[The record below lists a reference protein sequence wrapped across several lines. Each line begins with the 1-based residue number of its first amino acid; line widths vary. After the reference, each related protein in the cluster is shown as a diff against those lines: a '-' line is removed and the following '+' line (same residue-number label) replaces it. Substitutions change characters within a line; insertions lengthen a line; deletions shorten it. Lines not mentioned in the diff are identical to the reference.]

1 MSNTEFLN
9 KMNELVEKAP
19 ENRHSYYQLKYFVIG
34 KQPTTQSQLWQC
46 LTELQSR
53 KETMDNIQLQV
64 EDLKDELQMLD
75 LQGLK
80 DDATEKNI
88 RHASK
93 ELEEIFQ
100 KEKDIKIKRLKRKK
114 ESINRNIIKL
124 EKQLDFVTQEA
135 RFFVQA
141 FEALERVEPLK
152 DFDDYE
158 AQKELWEAKVSEEI
172 NLRLL
177 FHQPLSPDTLKT
189 ALSLHEESKVKQ
201 EVSKMIGNLEKANVK
216 MIENNKHQMI
226 ENHVARIEKGKFK
239 MQEGVK

>member
-1 MSNTEFLN
+1 MSNTEFQ
-9 KMNELVEKAP
+9 ERIDRLVEKAP

-53 KETMDNIQLQV
+53 KETMDNIHMQV
-64 EDLKDELQMLD
+64 EDLKDELQILD
-75 LQGLK
+75 LQELK
-80 DDATEKNI
+80 DNATDKNI

-114 ESINRNIIKL
+114 ESINRNIVKL
-124 EKQLDFVTQEA
+124 EKQLNFVTQEA

-141 FEALERVEPLK
+141 FEALEKVEPLK

-189 ALSLHEESKVKQ
+189 ALSLHDNSMVKQ
-201 EVSKMIGNLEKANVK
+201 EVVKMMGNLEKANVK
-216 MIENNKHQMI
+216 MIEENKFKMI
-226 ENHVARIEKGKFK
+226 ESQVPKLSKNK

>member
-1 MSNTEFLN
+1 MLNTEFLE
-9 KMNELVEKAP
+9 KMDKLVEKAP

-53 KETMDNIQLQV
+53 KETMESITMQM
-64 EDLKDELQMLD
+64 EDSKDELQILD
-75 LQGLK
+75 LQELK
-80 DDATEKNI
+80 DNEIEKGI
-88 RHASK
+88 RHVSK
-93 ELEEIFQ
+93 EIEEIFK

-141 FEALERVEPLK
+141 FEALEKVEPLK

-158 AQKELWEAKVSEEI
+158 AQKELWEAKVSEEV

-177 FHQPLSPDTLKT
+177 FHQPLSSDTLKT
-189 ALSLHEESKVKQ
+189 ALSLHDDSRIKQ
-201 EVSKMIGNLEKANVK
+201 EVFKMIGNLEKANVK
-216 MIENNKHQMI
+216 MIEDNKLKILDKPKLVNKLM
-226 ENHVARIEKGKFK
+226 EK
-239 MQEGVK
+239 V

>member
-1 MSNTEFLN
+1 MLNTEFLE
-9 KMNELVEKAP
+9 KMDKLVEKAP

-53 KETMDNIQLQV
+53 KESIDNITMQI
-64 EDLKDELQMLD
+64 EDLKDESELLD
-75 LQGLK
+75 LHSL
-80 DDATEKNI
+80 
-88 RHASK
+88 RK
-93 ELEEIFQ
+93 ESIQYGIKEDEEILK
-100 KEKDIKIKRLKRKK
+100 KEKDIKIRKLKRKK

-141 FEALERVEPLK
+141 FEALEKVEPLK

-189 ALSLHEESKVKQ
+189 ALSLHDNSRVKQ
-201 EVSKMIGNLEKANVK
+201 EVVKMIGNLEKANVK
-216 MIENNKHQMI
+216 MIEDNKLKMP
-226 ENHVARIEKGKFK
+226 ENYKVMSKLM

>member
-1 MSNTEFLN
+1 MLNTEFVE
-9 KMNELVEKAP
+9 KMDKLVEKAP

-53 KETMDNIQLQV
+53 KETIDSIQVQV
-64 EDLKDELQMLD
+64 EDLKDELELLD
-75 LQGLK
+75 LRSLK
-80 DDATEKNI
+80 QERI
-88 RHASK
+88 QYGIK
-93 ELEEIFQ
+93 EDEEILK
-100 KEKDIKIKRLKRKK
+100 KEKDIKIRKVKRRK

-141 FEALERVEPLK
+141 FEALEKVEPLK

-189 ALSLHEESKVKQ
+189 ALSLHDNSRVKQ
-201 EVSKMIGNLEKANVK
+201 EVVKMIGNLEKANAK
-216 MIENNKHQMI
+216 MIEDNKLKMP
-226 ENHVARIEKGKFK
+226 ENHKVMSKLM

>member
-1 MSNTEFLN
+1 MLNTEFLE
-9 KMNELVEKAP
+9 KMDKLVEKAP

-53 KETMDNIQLQV
+53 KESIDNITMQI
-64 EDLKDELQMLD
+64 EDLKDELELLD
-75 LQGLK
+75 LHSL
-80 DDATEKNI
+80 
-88 RHASK
+88 RK
-93 ELEEIFQ
+93 ESIQYGINEDEEILK
-100 KEKDIKIKRLKRKK
+100 KEKDIKIRKLKRKK

-141 FEALERVEPLK
+141 FEALEKVEPLK

-189 ALSLHEESKVKQ
+189 ALSLHDNSRVKQ
-201 EVSKMIGNLEKANVK
+201 EVVKMIGNLEKANVK
-216 MIENNKHQMI
+216 MIEDNKLKMP
-226 ENHVARIEKGKFK
+226 ENHKVMSKLM